1 VYGAV
6 FAHLVAEFP
15 EVPEKQE
22 TTEKEVSSSF
32 MKGLKRELSLLDM
45 TMLGMGA
52 IIGSG
57 WLYASQRA
65 ANLAG
70 PAAVLSWIIG
80 GVAVLF
86 IALVYAEMGAMLPEA
101 GGMVRYPQYSH
112 GSFVGFLM
120 AFACIVAYSTVVAI
134 EAEAVVQYMNAYWPG
149 LYAHSTM
156 TGLGWFMTLVFLVI
170 FFFLNYFSVKL
181 FAKVNTVVTLL
192 KFITPALT
200 VIVLAFFF
208 RGANLTYGGSFAP
221 FGVPGILSA
230 VSSGGIVFAFLGF
243 RQAVDMA
250 GEARN
255 PSRNVPL
262 SILIA
267 VLIGILLYV
276 LLQLTFLGALRPDT
290 LAGGYGHLKLS
301 APFLDVARILGLSW
315 LAVILAGDALLSP
328 AGTGN
333 IYTASTSRVILG
345 QANNGLWWRIFQRVD
360 PRSGV
365 PRPALVLTFLLAV
378 FWTLPFPT
386 WDTLVGVTSGAV
398 VFTYMIGPVSAL
410 AFRRIAPGLKRPMTL
425 KGIHPIALIGFIVGT
440 LLIYWNGWSTDVWVV
455 VGDLVGLVL
464 YFGFVFVRGDEL
476 KKDLAR
482 NVKAGIWLVVFMLF
496 LLAVSYLGSKSF
508 GGRNII
514 PFPLDLAVVIIGA
527 AVFFYWGNASA
538 FKTEDMERIFALQ
551 EKGEIFLE
559 EQLHEV

>member
-1 VYGAV
+1 
-6 FAHLVAEFP
+6 
-15 EVPEKQE
+15 
-22 TTEKEVSSSF
+22 
-32 MKGLKRELSLLDM
+32 MRGLKRELSLLDM
-45 TMLGMGA
+45 TMLGLGA

-57 WLYASQRA
+57 WLYASQLA

-70 PAAVLSWIIG
+70 PAAIVSWLIG
-80 GVAVLF
+80 GVAVIF

-112 GSFVGFLM
+112 GGFVGFLM

-134 EAEAVVQYMNAYWPG
+134 EAEAVVQYMNSYWPG
-149 LYAHSTM
+149 LYAHGTM

-170 FFFLNYFSVKL
+170 FFLLNYFSVKI

-200 VIVLAFFF
+200 VIVLLAFFHP
-208 RGANLTYGGSFAP
+208 ANLSFGGNFAP

-230 VSSGGIVFAFLGF
+230 VSSGGIMFAFLGF

-250 GEARN
+250 GEAKN

-262 SILIA
+262 AIILA
-267 VLIGILLYV
+267 VLIGIVLYV
-276 LLQLTFLGALRPDT
+276 LLQVTFLGALTPAT
-290 LAGGYGHLKLS
+290 LSKGWGHLGLS
-301 APFLDVARILGLSW
+301 APFLDVAKLLGLSW

-333 IYTASTSRVILG
+333 IYTASTSRLVLA
-345 QANNGLWWRIFQRVD
+345 QANNGFWWRIFKSVNEK
-360 PRSGV
+360 SGV

-386 WDTLVGVTSGAV
+386 WSTLVGITSGAV

-410 AFRRIAPGLKRPMTL
+410 AFRRIAPGLHRPMNL
-425 KGIHPIALIGFIVGT
+425 KGMHAIALIGFIVGT
-440 LLIYWNGWSTDVWVV
+440 LLIYWNGWSSDLWIV

-464 YFGFVFVRGDEL
+464 YFGFLAARPEL
-476 KKDLAR
+476 RKDSA
-482 NVKAGIWLVVFMLF
+482 KHIKGGIWLVVFMLF

-508 GGRNII
+508 GGQNII
-514 PFPLDLAVVIIGA
+514 KFPLDMVVAVIGA
-527 AVFFYWGNASA
+527 VVFFYWGNASA
-538 FKTEDMERIFALQ
+538 FKTEDMERIFEEQ
-551 EKGEIFLE
+551 EKGELFLQQE
-559 EQLHEV
+559 LHEV